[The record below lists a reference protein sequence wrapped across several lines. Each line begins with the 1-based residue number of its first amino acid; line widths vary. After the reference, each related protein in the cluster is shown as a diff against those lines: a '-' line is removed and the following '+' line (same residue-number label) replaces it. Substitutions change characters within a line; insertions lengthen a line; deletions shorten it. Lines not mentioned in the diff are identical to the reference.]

1 MTSGSSRSTFG
12 SGDWGPDEMRLIE
25 PAEFWRRC
33 AMTSVLPETSAPSPG
48 AFAESFK
55 QAADDGCI
63 GVVCLT
69 LASRLS
75 ATYQA
80 ACAGADEVRER
91 VKVRVVD
98 TRSVTLGQA
107 MVVLEAAK
115 VAATTND
122 LDTTEA
128 AALAVVPR
136 IRVFGALDT
145 MDYARKGGR
154 IGTIR
159 ALMGSLLSIKPIVE
173 IRDGYRHGRV
183 TAANTRRFAR
193 VPRQVAEEGRQAG
206 RTRDSARRRARSR
219 CVPRHARRHISPWTT
234 SSSTTS
240 APSSGPT
247 PGPGAWASAIGLRKP
262 RTANVLVMSSEPPP
276 KDDWA
281 AQLTEKVGQLVELVR
296 DHTVRPVQK
305 FVRAAIF
312 GALAFSVVIF
322 VIVAFV
328 IGVIRLLNNE
338 VFAQRV
344 WASYLLVGGIF
355 VVTGTLISR
364 MRHSRS

>member
-1 MTSGSSRSTFG
+1 MAGIRIVTDSACDLPTRLVEEHDIRVVPLDVRL
-12 SGDWGPDEMRLIE
+12 GDWGPDEMRLIE

-33 AMTSVLPETSAPSPG
+33 ATTSVLPETSAPSPG

-80 ACAGADEVRER
+80 ACAGADEMRER

-115 VAATTND
+115 VAAATND

-145 MDYARKGGR
+145 LDYARKGGR

-173 IRDGYRHGRV
+173 IREGIV
-183 TAANTRRFAR
+183 TAES
-193 VPRQVAEEGRQAG
+193 RQRTHAGSLEYLVKLLKKAGELEGLAIAHAAAPDLGAFLDMLAG
-206 RTRDSARRRARSR
+206 IFPLDDIL
-219 CVPRHARRHISPWTT
+219 VNYI
-234 SSSTTS
+234 
-240 APSSGPT
+240 GP
-247 PGPGAWASAIGLRKP
+247 
-262 RTANVLVMSSEPPP
+262 
-276 KDDWA
+276 
-281 AQLTEKVGQLVELVR
+281 
-296 DHTVRPVQK
+296 
-305 FVRAAIF
+305 
-312 GALAFSVVIF
+312 
-322 VIVAFV
+322 V
-328 IGVIRLLNNE
+328 IGTHAGPRCMGLCYRLAE
-338 VFAQRV
+338 TA
-344 WASYLLVGGIF
+344 GG
-355 VVTGTLISR
+355 
-364 MRHSRS
+364 